1 MNFYVQFSPFS
12 AWSLFLFFLDTN
24 FSDETFIKLAREN
37 KTELSFCV
45 SYCLVLFF
53 L

>member
-12 AWSLFLFFLDTN
+12 AWSLFLFFLDTD
-24 FSDETFIKLAREN
+24 FSDETFIKLASEN
-37 KTELSFCV
+37 KTEPSFCV